1 MRRAEFIALS
11 ASSMMLTA
19 LGIDIMLPVFASLR
33 EHFNLSGEST
43 AAAHI
48 ITFFFLGQVAQLIFG
63 VLSDRFGR
71 LAILRIGFPL
81 YIIGGIAAAFAPTLG
96 LMYTARFIAGMGAS
110 AVFTTTIAGIRDRFA
125 GDDMAKIMS
134 LILTLFLFTPIL
146 APFIGLAI
154 LMTSSW
160 QMVFLT
166 PPLFAIVIYLWSLR
180 LEESLPP
187 EKRSHL
193 NWSVISDSL
202 QKVIS
207 NRTFLRYTA
216 ITTILFAGLSSYVSS
231 SERIVGE
238 IYQRPDLFTWI
249 FAGIGLLMS
258 LCALLNS
265 RLSSRYGAKR
275 TLQWLLFVY
284 TVIAIVLAVYTVV
297 NGAPPPLHV
306 FFGAVA
312 MMMAINLA
320 IEPNSSAL
328 ALEPMGNMAGMAAAV
343 YGTLFFF
350 IGACIGSII
359 SYLMVS
365 SVKPLVIAFLA
376 IGVCTLMLALSD
388 RAKARQ

>member
-134 LILTLFLFTPIL
+134 LVLTLFLFTPIL

-160 QMVFLT
+160 QMVF
-166 PPLFAIVIYLWSLR
+166 
-180 LEESLPP
+180 
-187 EKRSHL
+187 
-193 NWSVISDSL
+193 
-202 QKVIS
+202 
-207 NRTFLRYTA
+207 
-216 ITTILFAGLSSYVSS
+216 
-231 SERIVGE
+231 
-238 IYQRPDLFTWI
+238 
-249 FAGIGLLMS
+249 
-258 LCALLNS
+258 
-265 RLSSRYGAKR
+265 
-275 TLQWLLFVY
+275 
-284 TVIAIVLAVYTVV
+284 
-297 NGAPPPLHV
+297 
-306 FFGAVA
+306 
-312 MMMAINLA
+312 
-320 IEPNSSAL
+320 
-328 ALEPMGNMAGMAAAV
+328 
-343 YGTLFFF
+343 
-350 IGACIGSII
+350 
-359 SYLMVS
+359 
-365 SVKPLVIAFLA
+365 
-376 IGVCTLMLALSD
+376 
-388 RAKARQ
+388 